1 MDTNNQVFQHL
12 NTIKILNEKKTNRI
26 MVSNLVLVIA
36 YSLGLFAITFIT
48 TSLPLMFHMSKNTS
62 KIINLIGVG
71 LLLGTG
77 FIVVV
82 PEAIL
87 KGCECKGSSHGES
100 GVHAME
106 GHLEA
111 KNIGLA
117 IVLGYVAMM
126 VADSFVHGHSDDHH
140 HDDME
145 CHEND
150 TSDNEKEGV
159 VVNMNENFLVKLKS
173 SISGLCLHSLFDGLA
188 IGSSTASSNPE
199 VIQTLFWAILLHKV
213 SSSLGTGIFI
223 KRLYIPFHQCRSW
236 LDQLSSHLCSGS
248 IHCHFRCID
257 AHRHHCLCSSHYPW
271 IECGSPY
278 LAWVCLCF

>member
-1 MDTNNQVFQHL
+1 
-12 NTIKILNEKKTNRI
+12 
-26 MVSNLVLVIA
+26 MVSNLVLVVV
-36 YSLGLFAITFIT
+36 YSLGLFVVTFIT

-82 PEAIL
+82 PEAVL
-87 KGCECKGSSHGES
+87 KGCECKGYSHGES
-100 GVHAME
+100 GAHAME

-117 IVLGYVAMM
+117 IVLGYITMM

-140 HDDME
+140 HDELE

-150 TSDNEKEGV
+150 TSDNEKDGV

-188 IGSSTASSNPE
+188 IGSSTVSTNPE

-223 KRLYIPFHQCRSW
+223 KRLYIPFHQCRPWFGQFGSN
-236 LDQLSSHLCSGS
+236 LCSIS
-248 IHCHFRCID
+248 IYCDFRCID
-257 AHRHHCLCSSHYPW
+257 AHRHHYLCSSHHSR
-271 IECGSPY
+271 IECDPSD
-278 LAWVCLCF
+278 LAWICFCF